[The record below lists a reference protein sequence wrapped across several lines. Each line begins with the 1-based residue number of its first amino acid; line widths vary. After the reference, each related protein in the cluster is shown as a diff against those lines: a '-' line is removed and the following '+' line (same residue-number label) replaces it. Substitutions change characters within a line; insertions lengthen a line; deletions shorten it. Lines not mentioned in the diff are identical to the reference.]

1 MKYRRFCAS
10 MGLVF
15 VPFAMAFAQQ
25 QKIQD
30 VFTPLPAGQI
40 ELIEGL
46 DKDIKNSMEH
56 WNLGVA
62 PYRSLVDFFR
72 WGAPQF
78 ALGEMWGK
86 AVRSG
91 SMFYRYSHDPRLKE
105 TLKTTVNDLLS
116 TTKSN
121 GSISTTPVELQPN
134 GPGGDL
140 WERKYVMLGLDEYY
154 RQVEK
159 DPNVLDAMK
168 RQADCIISQIGHA
181 PLVEITSQGWSPNHI
196 ESSTLLEPFMR
207 LYGWTGEQRYLDFA
221 TYIVECGG
229 AEKFNVLQQAY
240 DNVRP
245 REMGGPYPKAYEMMS
260 VFEGLVDYHRVT
272 GSEFARKAALNLY
285 QNIRKYEITII
296 GNAGG
301 DQPYHPGVYGE
312 AWDDTAL
319 EQTNPDIQRMMETC
333 VGVTWMKYCSHIL
346 RLTGDPTT
354 VDEIEKYIYNGLLG
368 AMMPSGEGFS
378 YVNLLNGRKQTNT
391 GWGWEFGGLMVTC
404 CNLNGPMGLA
414 YIPYVAVMNSSEGPV
429 INLYNRAKATL
440 NSPKGQPIK
449 LKMDTDYPKTGKI
462 DLTLDVNQSEDF
474 TLKLRIPS
482 WTRKPVVKV
491 NGKEITGIVPGEYLS
506 IRQNWQGNNKLSLS
520 YPMDCNLMEAPHG
533 SNRAGDNYQAL
544 KYGPVVLAR
553 DENIDVHYADSVKI
567 KTNSD
572 GTVKIKPISPT
583 LTTARMEFLV
593 PTSQGN
599 IHMVDYA
606 SVNCWGGLHVCTWL
620 PKKQ

>member
-1 MKYRRFCAS
+1 MKHKRTFAS
-10 MGLVF
+10 IGILAI
-15 VPFAMAFAQQ
+15 PFSILLAQS
-25 QKIQD
+25 QKVQD
-30 VFTPLPAGQI
+30 IFTPLPTGQI
-40 ELIEGL
+40 ELIGGL
-46 DKDIKNSMEH
+46 DNDIKNSIEH
-56 WNLGVA
+56 WTLGVT
-62 PYRSLVDFFR
+62 PYRNLVDFFR

-91 SMFYRYSHDPRLKE
+91 CMFYRYTHDPRLKA
-105 TLKTTVNDLLS
+105 TMKSTVDDLLT

-134 GPGGDL
+134 GPGGDM

-154 RQVEK
+154 RQIEQ
-159 DPNVLDAMK
+159 DPRVLEAMK
-168 RQADCIISQIGHA
+168 RQADCIIAQIGHA
-181 PLVEITSQGWSPNHI
+181 PLTEITSLGWSPNHI

-221 TYIVECGG
+221 TYIVESGG
-229 AEKFNVLQQAY
+229 AEKYNVLQQAF

-260 VFEGLVDYHRVT
+260 LFEGLVDYHRVT
-272 GSEFARKAALNLY
+272 GSEFARKATLNLY

-301 DQPYHPGVYGE
+301 DHPYHPGVAGE

-319 EQTNPDIQRMMETC
+319 EQTNPDITRMMETC
-333 VGVTWMKYCSHIL
+333 VGVTWLKFCSHIL
-346 RLTGDPTT
+346 RLTGDPTA

-378 YVNLLNGRKQTNT
+378 YVNLLNGRKQTNL
-391 GWGWEFGGLMVTC
+391 GWGWSFGGLSVTC

-414 YIPYVAVMNSSEGPV
+414 YIPYVAVMNSAEGPIV
-429 INLYNRAKATL
+429 NLYNSMKV
-440 NSPKGQPIK
+440 NVQSPKGQDIN
-449 LKMDTDYPKTGKI
+449 LQMVTDYPLSGKV
-462 DLTLDVNQSEDF
+462 DMQLDVKSAETF

-482 WTRKPVVKV
+482 WTQQPSIRV
-491 NGKEITGIVPGEYLS
+491 NGEKITGIQAGEYLS
-506 IRQNWQGNNKLSLS
+506 IRRNWTGHNQIDIC
-520 YPMDCNLMEAPHG
+520 YPMECKIINAPHG
-533 SNRAGDNYQAL
+533 SNSAGNNMLAL
-544 KYGPVVLAR
+544 KYGPVVLSR
-553 DENIDVHYADSVKI
+553 DENTDKHYNDPVQIKSDAKGKVKI
-567 KTNSD
+567 KR
-572 GTVKIKPISPT
+572 ISPT
-583 LTTARMEFLV
+583 LSTTRQEFLV
-593 PTSQGN
+593 PTKHGK

-620 PKKQ
+620 PTE